1 MAAKVDSET
10 IHAELR
16 AEILHGSHRPGT
28 AFKEVALAERFGV
41 SRTPVREA
49 LGRLAQEGLLE
60 RGVRGLQV
68 RNIDPEQ
75 LMQVYDL
82 RILLEGQAALEAAAT
97 RTEMDLIRLEGLLE
111 RDRALPDP
119 DDQARLRTNI
129 EFHSALWTA
138 AHNPIL
144 KDLLDRLSTHQIHA
158 PSSTLSVGARWAESL
173 DEHAEMVRLIRNRD
187 GAAAQ
192 EAMRRHMGEARRIR
206 LSLFGQIGLPN
217 G

>member
-16 AEILHGSHRPGT
+16 AEILHGSHAPGT

-49 LGRLAQEGLLE
+49 LGRLQQEGLLE

-97 RTEMDLIRLEGLLE
+97 RTEMDLIRLEGLVE

-119 DDQARLRTNI
+119 DDQTRLRTNI

-158 PSSTLSVGARWAESL
+158 PSSTLSVGARWADSL

-206 LSLFGQIGLPN
+206 LSLFGQIGLPQ

>member
-16 AEILHGSHRPGT
+16 AEILHGSHAPGT

-49 LGRLAQEGLLE
+49 LGRLQQEGLLE

-97 RTEMDLIRLEGLLE
+97 RTEMDLIRLEGLVE

-119 DDQARLRTNI
+119 DDQTRLRTNI

-206 LSLFGQIGLPN
+206 LSLFGQIGLPQ

>member
-28 AFKEVALAERFGV
+28 AFKEVALAGRFGV

-49 LGRLAQEGLLE
+49 LGRLQQEGLLE
-60 RGVRGLQV
+60 RGTRGLQV
-68 RNIDPEQ
+68 RDITPEQ

-82 RILLEGQAALEAAAT
+82 RVLLEGQAALEAAAA
-97 RTEMDLIRLEGLLE
+97 RTEMDLIRLEGLVE
-111 RDRALPDP
+111 RDRALTDP
-119 DDQARLRTNI
+119 DDQTRLLTNI

-144 KDLLDRLSTHQIHA
+144 KDLLDRLATHQIHA
-158 PSSTLSVGARWAESL
+158 PSSTLSIGSRWSESL
-173 DEHAEMVRLIRNRD
+173 DEHAETVGFIRNRD

-192 EAMRRHMGEARRIR
+192 ELMRRHMSEARRIR

-217 G
+217 R

>member
-1 MAAKVDSET
+1 MTAKMDSET

-28 AFKEVALAERFGV
+28 AFKEVALAGRFGV

-60 RGVRGLQV
+60 RGTRGLQV
-68 RNIDPEQ
+68 RDITPEQ

-82 RILLEGQAALEAAAT
+82 RVLLEGQAALEAASA
-97 RTEMDLIRLEGLLE
+97 RTEMDLIRLEGLVE
-111 RDRALPDP
+111 RDRALTDP
-119 DDQARLRTNI
+119 DGQTRLRTNI
-129 EFHSALWTA
+129 DFHSALWSA

-158 PSSTLSVGARWAESL
+158 PSSTLSIGSRWGESL
-173 DEHAEMVRLIRNRD
+173 DEHAEMVRVIRERD
-187 GAAAQ
+187 GTAAQ
-192 EAMRRHMGEARRIR
+192 ETMRRHMSEARRIR

>member
-1 MAAKVDSET
+1 MVAKVDSET

-16 AEILHGSHRPGT
+16 AEILHGSHAPGT

-49 LGRLAQEGLLE
+49 LGRLQQEGLLE

-97 RTEMDLIRLEGLLE
+97 RTEMDLIRLEGLVD

-119 DDQARLRTNI
+119 DDQTRLRTNI

-158 PSSTLSVGARWAESL
+158 PSSTLSVGARWADSL

-187 GAAAQ
+187 GAEAQ

>member
-28 AFKEVALAERFGV
+28 AFKEVALASRFGV

-60 RGVRGLQV
+60 RGTRGLQV
-68 RNIDPEQ
+68 RDITPEQ

-82 RILLEGQAALEAAAT
+82 RILLEGQAALEAAAA
-97 RTEMDLIRLEGLLE
+97 RTEMDLIRLEGLVE
-111 RDRALPDP
+111 RDRALTEP
-119 DDQARLRTNI
+119 DDRTRLRTNI
-129 EFHSALWTA
+129 DFHSALWSA

-144 KDLLDRLSTHQIHA
+144 KDLLDRLATHQIHA
-158 PSSTLSVGARWAESL
+158 PSSTLSIGSRWGESL
-173 DEHAEMVRLIRNRD
+173 DEHANMVQAIRSRD
-187 GAAAQ
+187 GSAAQ
-192 EAMRRHMGEARRIR
+192 ELMSQHMSEARRIR

>member
-16 AEILHGSHRPGT
+16 AEILHGSHAPGT

-97 RTEMDLIRLEGLLE
+97 RTEMDLIRLEGLVE

-119 DDQARLRTNI
+119 DDQTRLRTNI

-206 LSLFGQIGLPN
+206 LSLFGQIGVPN

>member
-49 LGRLAQEGLLE
+49 LGRLQQEGLLE

>member
-1 MAAKVDSET
+1 MDSET

-16 AEILHGSHRPGT
+16 AEILHGSHAPGT
-28 AFKEVALAERFGV
+28 AFKEVALADRFGV

-97 RTEMDLIRLEGLLE
+97 RTEMDLIRLEGLVD

-119 DDQARLRTNI
+119 DDQTRLRTNI

-158 PSSTLSVGARWAESL
+158 PSSTLSVGARWADSL

-187 GAAAQ
+187 GAEAQ

>member
-49 LGRLAQEGLLE
+49 LGRLQQEGLLE

-111 RDRALPDP
+111 RDRALLDP

>member
-16 AEILHGSHRPGT
+16 AEILHGSHAPGT
-28 AFKEVALAERFGV
+28 AFKEVALADRFGV

-97 RTEMDLIRLEGLLE
+97 RTEMDLIRLEGLVD

-119 DDQARLRTNI
+119 DDQTRLRTNI

-158 PSSTLSVGARWAESL
+158 PSSTLSVGARWADSL

-187 GAAAQ
+187 GAEAQ

>member
-1 MAAKVDSET
+1 MAAKMDSET

-28 AFKEVALAERFGV
+28 AFKEVALAGRFGV

-60 RGVRGLQV
+60 RGARGLQV

-119 DDQARLRTNI
+119 DDQTRLRTNI

-158 PSSTLSVGARWAESL
+158 PSSTLSVGSRWAESL
-173 DEHAEMVRLIRNRD
+173 EEHAEMVRLIRERD

-192 EAMRRHMGEARRIR
+192 EAMRRHMTEARRIR
-206 LSLFGQIGLPN
+206 LSLFGQIEQPRG
-217 G
+217 

>member
-28 AFKEVALAERFGV
+28 AFKEVALADRFGV

-49 LGRLAQEGLLE
+49 LGRLQQEGLLE

-82 RILLEGQAALEAAAT
+82 RILLEGQAALEAAST

-111 RDRALPDP
+111 RDRAIPDP
-119 DDQARLRTNI
+119 DDQTRLRTNI

-173 DEHAEMVRLIRNRD
+173 EEHAEMVRFIRDRD

-192 EAMRRHMGEARRIR
+192 EAMRRHMTEARRIR
-206 LSLFGQIGLPN
+206 LSLFGQIGLSN
-217 G
+217 A

>member
-49 LGRLAQEGLLE
+49 LGRLQQEGLLE

-119 DDQARLRTNI
+119 DDQTRLRTNI

>member
-1 MAAKVDSET
+1 MAAKMDSET

-16 AEILHGSHRPGT
+16 AEILHGSHAPG
-28 AFKEVALAERFGV
+28 APFKEVALAGRFGV

-49 LGRLAQEGLLE
+49 LGRLQQEGLLE
-60 RGVRGLQV
+60 RGTRGLQV
-68 RNIDPEQ
+68 RDITPEQ

-82 RILLEGQAALEAAAT
+82 RILLEGQAALEAASA
-97 RTEMDLIRLEGLLE
+97 RTEMDLIRLEGLVE
-111 RDRALPDP
+111 RDRALRDP
-119 DDQARLRTNI
+119 DDRTRLQTNI

-144 KDLLDRLSTHQIHA
+144 KDLLDRLATHQIHA
-158 PSSTLSVGARWAESL
+158 PSSTLSIGSRWADSL
-173 DEHAEMVRLIRNRD
+173 DEHAGMVRLIRDRD

-192 EAMRRHMGEARRIR
+192 EAMRGHMGEARKIR
-206 LSLFGQIGLPN
+206 LSLFGRIGLPN

>member
-28 AFKEVALAERFGV
+28 AFKEVALAGRFGV

-60 RGVRGLQV
+60 RGARGLQV
-68 RNIDPEQ
+68 RDITPEQ

-82 RILLEGQAALEAAAT
+82 RVLLEGQAALEAAAA
-97 RTEMDLIRLEGLLE
+97 RTEMDIIRLEGLVE

-119 DDQARLRTNI
+119 DDQTRLRTNI
-129 EFHSALWTA
+129 DFHSALWSA

-144 KDLLDRLSTHQIHA
+144 KDLLDRLATHQIHA
-158 PSSTLSVGARWAESL
+158 PSSTLSIGSRWGESL
-173 DEHAEMVRLIRNRD
+173 DEHAEMVRAIRGRD
-187 GAAAQ
+187 GSGAQ
-192 EAMRRHMGEARRIR
+192 ETMRRHMIEARRIR

>member
-16 AEILHGSHRPGT
+16 AEILHGSHAPGT

-97 RTEMDLIRLEGLLE
+97 RTEMDLIRLEGLVE

-119 DDQARLRTNI
+119 DDQTRLRTNI

-158 PSSTLSVGARWAESL
+158 PSSTLSVGARWADSL

-206 LSLFGQIGLPN
+206 LSLFGQIGVPN